1 MSVDLFSANDNLIS
15 EYPKGERNVCRRWVK
30 ARPYYIGMVLGW
42 GVVRNNPWHLAG
54 VYTAKESAEA
64 EASKLGNQYEIHYG
78 SHRLG
83 SDDFVW
89 DSIS

>member
-1 MSVDLFSANDNLIS
+1 MFVEDGLKPDPVN
-15 EYPKGERNVCRRWVK
+15 
-30 ARPYYIGMVLGW
+30 IGMVLGW

-64 EASKLGNQYEIHYG
+64 EALKLGNQYEIHYG

-89 DSIS
+89 DSISQVRFN